1 MTNNDLAAKKW
12 DLTNKSIK
20 TKRNEIIKKMA
31 IREKKRAI
39 GKNRVIKKGQ
49 LKNDNELKKRSRE
62 N

>member
-1 MTNNDLAAKKW
+1 MAAKKW